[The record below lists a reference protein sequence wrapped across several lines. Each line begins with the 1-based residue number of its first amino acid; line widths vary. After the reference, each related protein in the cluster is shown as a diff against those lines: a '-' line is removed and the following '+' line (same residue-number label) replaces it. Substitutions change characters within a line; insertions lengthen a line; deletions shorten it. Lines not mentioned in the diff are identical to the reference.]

1 MEREV
6 EPRLSMPQ
14 PVPRRGDGLVAPF
27 LLLALPFGETPSPE
41 SLKSIR
47 LGVAPPS
54 PRRQLQEKEG
64 TQASQCYLH
73 QPPSHSHPSRCYEK
87 FPEVGPEAPQAG
99 SLSPGSA
106 MGRRIS
112 ACALK

>member
-6 EPRLSMPQ
+6 EPRLSMSQ
-14 PVPRRGDGLVAPF
+14 PVPRRGDGPVAPF
-27 LLLALPFGETPSPE
+27 LLLALPFGETLSLK

-47 LGVAPPS
+47 LGVPSPS

-64 TQASQCYLH
+64 TWASQGYLH

-87 FPEVGPEAPQAG
+87 FPEVGLGAAQAG
-99 SLSPGSA
+99 SLSQDLQWG
-106 MGRRIS
+106 
-112 ACALK
+112 